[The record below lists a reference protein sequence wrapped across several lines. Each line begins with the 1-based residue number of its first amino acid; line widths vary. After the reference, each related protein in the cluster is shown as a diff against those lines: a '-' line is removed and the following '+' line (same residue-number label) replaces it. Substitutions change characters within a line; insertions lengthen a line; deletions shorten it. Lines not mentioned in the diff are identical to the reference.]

1 MLTLLRSRK
10 FWASVFSAL
19 LTLALWYL
27 QMLTPSP
34 IWPFSDK
41 EVSCTVYKEL
51 IFPYKVEIG
60 IFIAV
65 VLLLTNFALNWVPP
79 NRKKKKLIKCV
90 LKEILF
96 QLFGGD
102 TYHNRITLFQQK
114 NGFETLFVYIW
125 KCLIVNLRHHMKKQ
139 CVGYYIKNI
148 PSPFKKYL
156 HIYARE
162 GQPYSKG
169 TSTIFTAACTDKE
182 VDGFASLIWLRQSPL
197 HVKLPDISNI
207 DLKNAKRIED
217 LSKGNQTIVKKY
229 MRFGKITDFNKLKTL
244 HRLST
249 NLWGTPVLD
258 ENQEMCGVLV
268 FDDNNPNQTF
278 GANNDLNERL
288 IGYTRILEK
297 TSAIK
302 L

>member
-1 MLTLLRSRK
+1 
-10 FWASVFSAL
+10 
-19 LTLALWYL
+19 
-27 QMLTPSP
+27 MLTPSP
-34 IWPFSDK
+34 IWPFSD
-41 EVSCTVYKEL
+41 EGASNTIYNEL
-51 IFPYKVEIG
+51 IFPYKVRIG

-65 VLLLTNFALNWVPP
+65 LLLLTNIFLNWVPP
-79 NRKKKKLIKCV
+79 NRKKKRLIKSV

-114 NGFETLFVYIW
+114 NGFETLFIYLW
-125 KCLIVNLRHHMKKQ
+125 KCLIINFRHHMKKQ
-139 CVGYYIKNI
+139 CIGYYIKNI
-148 PSPFKKYL
+148 PSPFRKYL
-156 HIYARE
+156 HIYTRE

-182 VDGFASLIWLRQSPL
+182 VDGIASLIWLRQSPL

-207 DLKNAKRIED
+207 DLRNAKQIGD
-217 LSKGNQTIVKKY
+217 LSKNNQTIVKRY
-229 MRFGKITDFNKLKTL
+229 MRLGKIADFNKLKTF

-268 FDDNNPNQTF
+268 FDDNSPNQTF
-278 GANNDLNERL
+278 NTNNDLNDRL

-297 TSAIK
+297 ISAFK